1 MAKKKYIEGNES
13 KPRYLMDIIR
23 KELSK
28 RITPDVYVD
37 EGGIASKIKEFIN
50 PGSENEIDDFSQNL
64 WNHFLGQDNDLTIE
78 NDTVRLP
85 DNIKKILGSAIN
97 GGLEKERASRIK
109 QRDSLD
115 KKISRMIDKG
125 QDVSPDMINKLD
137 TLRAKVNW
145 IDDTLERVKTAN
157 EGKPTV
163 FNEYDFNM
171 DKEGELTDL
180 SGLSSFTMFKDEEGK
195 INVRDKYD
203 FYSPNQSAPV
213 KAVTTAM
220 DKIIGTP
227 FPIADKFREGGDT
240 DDSDNPKRKYYK
252 DQTEERKAKAWLDH
266 WISKRH
272 ETLGKN
278 YAEEKSGRL
287 SFGDIFR
294 SDEENGQIEAER
306 QRKKRSSF
314 KNYTYD
320 YTDKEIPQS
329 VLSSF
334 AEGTF
339 LEDKDKI
346 DPYELS
352 LLYRLQGSRGAT
364 MVSKGRIFYP
374 SYPDMNTRIH
384 ENTHAS
390 EDLHFIE
397 NYNPQSAV
405 IAKRK
410 KDGYLLEGVKADP
423 TYGDSSNEIY
433 ARLNSFRYLNNLDPK
448 DRYTIDDV
456 KKMRSDKNIK
466 DDDLFKRYNDDF
478 ILFLLND
485 VAMNDAQD
493 DDTFYAKEGGDTLV
507 SKQKHIY
514 KRLVEDYQL
523 PSKQAIAVIANLTH
537 ESGLNT
543 EALGDK
549 GASFGIQQWKGKRRD
564 NLYNFAK
571 KRGNEVPTLDDQI
584 DFLMNEYNNGQA
596 FQFNLKGQNLYQTK
610 KGKGITEASDYFQFS
625 KADFDNADNLYD
637 ATIAWNQ
644 GVGRPHKKWAMN
656 DRRYE
661 IAKNL
666 AGLFNVQDETESKY
680 SEQGYSEEALAANML
695 PNVDVVAEAPSNTQ
709 DNSNQ
714 QKEDFFEKYGKTI
727 LAQLL
732 ANNTNNNITQTAKE
746 QEVVAKEVEEQSGN
760 NNTQDDRLNQLI
772 SSFLPNI
779 QLNIKGVTQV
789 GRNNG

>member
-1 MAKKKYIEGNES
+1 MGKKKYIEGDES

-50 PGSENEIDDFSQNL
+50 PGSENEVDDFSQNL

-203 FYSPNQSAPV
+203 FYSPNQSVPV

-220 DKIIGTP
+220 DKVIGTP
-227 FPIADKFREGGDT
+227 FPIADKF
-240 DDSDNPKRKYYK
+240 
-252 DQTEERKAKAWLDH
+252 
-266 WISKRH
+266 
-272 ETLGKN
+272 
-278 YAEEKSGRL
+278 
-287 SFGDIFR
+287 
-294 SDEENGQIEAER
+294 
-306 QRKKRSSF
+306 
-314 KNYTYD
+314 
-320 YTDKEIPQS
+320 
-329 VLSSF
+329 
-334 AEGTF
+334 
-339 LEDKDKI
+339 
-346 DPYELS
+346 
-352 LLYRLQGSRGAT
+352 
-364 MVSKGRIFYP
+364 
-374 SYPDMNTRIH
+374 
-384 ENTHAS
+384 
-390 EDLHFIE
+390 
-397 NYNPQSAV
+397 
-405 IAKRK
+405 
-410 KDGYLLEGVKADP
+410 
-423 TYGDSSNEIY
+423 
-433 ARLNSFRYLNNLDPK
+433 
-448 DRYTIDDV
+448 
-456 KKMRSDKNIK
+456 
-466 DDDLFKRYNDDF
+466 
-478 ILFLLND
+478 
-485 VAMNDAQD
+485 
-493 DDTFYAKEGGDTLV
+493 KEGGDTLV

-571 KRGNEVPTLDDQI
+571 KRGNTVPTLDDQI

-695 PNVDVVAEAPSNTQ
+695 PNVDVVAESPSTTQ

-732 ANNTNNNITQTAKE
+732 ANNTNNNITQIAKE
-746 QEVVAKEVEEQSGN
+746 QEVVAKEVEEQSSS

-779 QLNIKGVTQV
+779 QLNIKGVTQI
-789 GRNNG
+789 GRNNS